1 MTVLWASTILLHG
14 FISAAGL
21 QLLAPCGE
29 WIKRSAAV
37 AASLVG
43 LCLACLMWYHYVPSP
58 GFHFVEQYQWIS
70 TLGASYHLGVDGIS
84 MMLILLTFVIVFI
97 AIIVVCLE
105 GKDLSTECSL
115 IFLIQAT
122 TVGSFCALDGL
133 LFYLF
138 WEASLLPMFFYIGGF
153 GGKERWHASKKYFIF
168 TLAGSLFFLISILYL
183 GFRCG
188 DFSFLSFYDLDLN
201 LWEQKVLFVAFT
213 LAFAI
218 KLPMFPFHSWLPDA
232 HTQASTS
239 GSMLLA
245 AILLK
250 LGGYGF
256 LRFNLPITPDASQYF
271 ALAMVVLSLIAI
283 IYIGFVALVQQDIKR
298 LIAYASI
305 SHMGMVTLG
314 LFVVYLLPNSIMKD
328 SGLLGLTGVVV
339 HMISHGF
346 SSAGLFLGFGL
357 LYRRMGTRA
366 LKDFGGLMGSM
377 PVLSCCFFLFIL
389 SNIGFPGTGGFV
401 GEFMVILS
409 SLAAHF
415 WIALLAVSTMLL
427 SAGYS
432 LYLVRNVFYGKVS
445 DSQSLS
451 LVDVSFIEKVPL
463 FIFVALIFTIG
474 LYPNAIVRTSEESLR
489 GLVLDATRYKVGQ
502 R

>member
-1 MTVLWASTILLHG
+1 MTDLWASTILMHG
-14 FISAAGL
+14 FVSAALL
-21 QLLAPCGE
+21 QLVGSFSRLAHVT
-29 WIKRSAAV
+29 V
-37 AASLVG
+37 ALVSSLVG
-43 LCLACLMWYHYVPSP
+43 LFIALVMWYYYVPSP
-58 GFHFVEQYQWIS
+58 GFQYVEQYQWIS
-70 TLGASYHLGVDGIS
+70 SLGASYHLGVDGIS
-84 MMLILLTFVIVFI
+84 MVLILLTFVIVFI
-97 AIIVVCLE
+97 SVMVVCLE
-105 GKDLSTECSL
+105 GKNISTECSL

-122 TVGSFCALDGL
+122 TIGSFCALDGL

-153 GGKERWHASKKYFIF
+153 GGRDRWHASKKYFIF

-188 DFSFLSFYDLDLN
+188 DFSFLAFYDLDLS

-218 KLPMFPFHSWLPDA
+218 KLPMFPLHSWLPDA

-271 ALAMVVLSLIAI
+271 AFAMVVLSLIAI

-314 LFVVYLLPNSIMKD
+314 LFVVYLLPEALLKD
-328 SGLLGLTGVVV
+328 FGLLSLTGVVV

-346 SSAGLFLGFGL
+346 SSAGLFLGFGF
-357 LYRRMGTRA
+357 LYRRMGSRE
-366 LKDFGGLMGSM
+366 LSDFGGLMGIM

-401 GEFMVILS
+401 GEFMIVVS
-409 SLAAHF
+409 AMAAHF
-415 WIALLAVSTMLL
+415 WVACFAVVTMLL
-427 SAGYS
+427 SAAYS

-445 DSQSLS
+445 GSHALT
-451 LVDVSFIEKVPL
+451 LMDVSYFEKVPL
-463 FIFVALIFTIG
+463 FMFVVLIFMIG
-474 LYPNAIVRTSEESLR
+474 LYPNSIVRTSEESLR
-489 GLVLDATRYKVGQ
+489 GLVLDATRYKVE